1 MDTNATLPSV
11 GQTWLADPG
20 PDTPL
25 GHFTGGTIK
34 GNTEKMN
41 YTTAKLRDGLIPA
54 AEIMEVLPA
63 AVRIREA
70 TRVLGLAKIREREA
84 QVLVWSAYLAWP
96 GPNQFGSAAHCRCA
110 VPAARSPVSLRA
122 LPMIRTLSHSDGRC
136 SSRAATRYPA
146 FSATSD
152 RPSTA
157 HRPITSDPR

>member
-84 QVLVWSAYLAWP
+84 QVLVWSAYRAWP
-96 GPNQFGSAAHCRCA
+96 GPNQFGSAADGTTFLHQ
-110 VPAARSPVSLRA
+110 RSPSGNA
-122 LPMIRTLSHSDGRC
+122 CAACPSRTEMRRRPG
-136 SSRAATRYPA
+136 RAALKA
-146 FSATSD
+146 
-152 RPSTA
+152 
-157 HRPITSDPR
+157 